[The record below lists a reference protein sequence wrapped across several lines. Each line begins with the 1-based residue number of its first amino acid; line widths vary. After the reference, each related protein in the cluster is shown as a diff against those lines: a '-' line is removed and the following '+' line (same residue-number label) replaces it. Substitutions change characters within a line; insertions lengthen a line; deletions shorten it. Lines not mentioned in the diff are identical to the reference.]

1 MIPGSAEPP
10 FPQLTSA
17 QLKLILQWTVCVVTL
32 LVVNT
37 ADSLSLL
44 NCEFSFKTLLE
55 RKRLRLNVTVLDVAL
70 N

>member
-10 FPQLTSA
+10 SPQLTA

>member
-10 FPQLTSA
+10 SPQLTSA
-17 QLKLILQWTVCVVTL
+17 QLKLILQTVCVVTL